1 MADQPNGK
9 TPVAPIEDTSRRWL
23 TYAVVAIS
31 IAGVIALAIIVLLSK
46 QNGNLDTAK
55 FVFSAVLPL
64 LATWVGTI
72 LAYYFSKENFMAA
85 TQSVT
90 ELARTVTSADKLK
103 AIPVKD
109 KMRPLS
115 MIVYEQVA
123 PGDED
128 RTSLADL
135 LKKFANLERIPIL
148 DTALSIRVL
157 IYKSMIDKYLSR
169 IAQGVAALPPGKTA
183 ATLTLK
189 DLLDSD
195 PSLKSLFENSFGF
208 VALSATLADA
218 KRVMDQIDKC
228 SDVFVTQNGTK
239 SEAVVGWITDNTIAE
254 NAKV

>member
-1 MADQPNGK
+1 MADQPNGSA
-9 TPVAPIEDTSRRWL
+9 PAAPIEDTSRRWL
-23 TYAVVAIS
+23 TYAVVVIS
-31 IAGVIALAIIVLLSK
+31 IAGVIGLSIVVLLSK
-46 QNGNLDTAK
+46 QTGNLDTAK

-90 ELARTVTSADKLK
+90 ELARTVTSAEKLK

-109 KMRPLS
+109 KMRPLA
-115 MIVYEQVA
+115 MIAYEQVK

-128 RTSLADL
+128 GKSLTDL
-135 LKKFANLERIPIL
+135 LKKYANLERIPIL
-148 DTALSIRVL
+148 DSSLSIRFL

-169 IAQGVAALPPGKTA
+169 IAQGVAALPAGKSAT
-183 ATLTLK
+183 TLTLK

-195 PSLKSLFENSFGF
+195 PSLKFLFENSFGF

-239 SEAVVGWITDNTIAE
+239 SEAIIGWITDNTITE
-254 NAKV
+254 NAKL